1 MKLFV
6 VLFALLAAVVAS
18 DVVEIDWSRVRPARE
33 MATFWKNRPA
43 VLSVNGKSF
52 VRDRKRIVNGQ
63 IAT

>member
-6 VLFALLAAVVAS
+6 VLFALFAAVVA
-18 DVVEIDWSRVRPARE
+18 DELIEIDWSRVRPARE

-43 VLSVNGKSF
+43 VLSVNGKSY
-52 VRDRKRIVNGQ
+52 VRDRKRIVNGE